1 MEQEPQFLTRAEVDE
16 LHADSLREFG
26 GIGGVRD
33 DSLVE
38 SALGA
43 AMNEHFYGGGDV
55 FSVAAAY
62 AFHLAQNQ
70 AFLDGNKRTATAS
83 ALIFLAIN
91 GHAKR
96 HTKEE
101 RRSIY
106 DALIAIAERRMDKA
120 ELAALFRR
128 LFGSGS

>member
-1 MEQEPQFLTRAEVDE
+1 MRFLTRAEVDE
-16 LHADSLREFG
+16 LHEDSLREFG
-26 GIGGVRD
+26 GIAGVRD

-43 AMNEHFYGGGDV
+43 AMNEHSYGGGDV
-55 FSVAAAY
+55 FAVAAAY

-83 ALIFLAIN
+83 ALVFLAMN
-91 GHAKR
+91 GHACGHCLEDR
-96 HTKEE
+96 DA
-101 RRSIY
+101 IY
-106 DALIAIAERRMDKA
+106 DALIGIAEKRMGKP

-128 LFGSGS
+128 LFAR